1 MVYNALPA
9 GYEESSNSEDD
20 FEDGFYHSKPK
31 VKPKIIEKSPK
42 DLMKER
48 LLQHLSG
55 NNLNAIKEELDH
67 GPVKGF
73 DIDEPVDS
81 RWTLLFQAC
90 FLARPDIV
98 QYLIEERGADTSP
111 NEAGESPLMVVCYSN
126 GDSDDVLK
134 IAQLLIKN
142 STNISLSNT
151 AGVTALMFAS
161 SHGHIEVVKYLLTLN
176 DAFDAIDNECK
187 NALFHAIEGKQKEI
201 AKILIDAG
209 TDLNVTNN
217 FGFTAKHF
225 AYEDNQLEIVELF
238 PEEVYEYQ
246 TPSAFM
252 SYNRFEDLIPG
263 MSEV

>member
-20 FEDGFYHSKPK
+20 FEDGFYFSKPK
-31 VKPKIIEKSPK
+31 VKSKIIEKTPK
-42 DLMKER
+42 ELMKER
-48 LLQHLSG
+48 LTQHLND
-55 NNLNAIKEELDH
+55 NNLSALKEELDH

-73 DIDEPVDS
+73 DIDEPVNS
-81 RWTLLFQAC
+81 RWSLLFQAC
-90 FLARPDIV
+90 SLARPDVV
-98 QYLIEERGADTSP
+98 QYLIEERGVDTSP
-111 NEAGESPLMVVCYSN
+111 NEDGESPLMVACYSN

-134 IAQLLIKN
+134 IAKLLIKN
-142 STNISLSNT
+142 ATNISLSNT
-151 AGVTALMFAS
+151 AGITALMFAS
-161 SHGHIEVVKYLLTLN
+161 SHGHIEVVKYLLSLN
-176 DAFDAIDNECK
+176 DAIDAIDNDSK

-209 TDLNVTNN
+209 IDVDVANN

-225 AYEDNQLEIVELF
+225 AYEENQLEIVELF

-246 TPSAFM
+246 TPTAFM

>member
-1 MVYNALPA
+1 MVYKALPA
-9 GYEESSNSEDD
+9 GAESSNSEDEWD
-20 FEDGFYHSKPK
+20 DGFSYSQPK
-31 VKPKIIEKSPK
+31 AKPKIIEKTPK

-48 LLQHLSG
+48 LLQHLND
-55 NNLNAIKEELDH
+55 NNLSAIKEELDH
-67 GPVKGF
+67 GPFKGF
-73 DIDEPVDS
+73 DVDEPVNS
-81 RWTLLFQAC
+81 RWSLLFEAC

-98 QYLIEERGADTSP
+98 QYLIEERGVDTSP
-111 NEAGESPLMVVCYSN
+111 DETGESPLMVACYSD

-134 IAQLLIKN
+134 IAKVLIKN
-142 STNISLSNT
+142 ATRISLSNT
-151 AGVTALMFAS
+151 AGITALMFAS
-161 SHGHIEVVKYLLTLN
+161 RHGHIEVVKYLLSLN
-176 DAFDAIDNECK
+176 DALHSIDNECK

-209 TDLNVTNN
+209 IDLSVTNN
-217 FGFTAKHF
+217 FGCTARNF
-225 AYEDNQLEIVELF
+225 AYGENQLEIVELF